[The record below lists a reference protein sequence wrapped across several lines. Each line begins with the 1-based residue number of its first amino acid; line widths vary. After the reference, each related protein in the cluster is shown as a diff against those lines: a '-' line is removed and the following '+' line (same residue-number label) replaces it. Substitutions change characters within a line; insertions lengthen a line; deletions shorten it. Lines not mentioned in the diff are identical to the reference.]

1 MPRNLDLTALRS
13 FVAVADLGGVT
24 RASTALH
31 LTQSAVSMQ
40 LKRLEEST
48 GLNLL
53 DRSARKIRL
62 TAEGELLAS
71 YARKMLAVND
81 EAWER
86 LTTDHYEGE
95 IVFGVPHDI
104 VYPHVPEIL
113 KQFSAEYPKVKVR
126 LVSSYTVSLK
136 EELRNGTLD
145 LTLTT
150 EPTPGPVGACLHS
163 QNMVWVGA
171 VNGRAWRQ
179 RPLRL
184 ASQQR
189 CAFRPM
195 CQKALDGAS
204 IPWEMA
210 TDTDSSM
217 TVSAVLSADLGIE
230 GRVASAVPNDLEVI
244 DHGGDLPELPLIHT
258 NLYVSDEPGNHLV
271 AELAETVRKT
281 YLNHAGRGDGH
292 LQAVG

>member
-24 RASTALH
+24 RAATALH

-40 LKRLEEST
+40 LKRLEEMMGI
-48 GLNLL
+48 GLM
-53 DRSARKIRL
+53 DRSSRKIAL

-71 YARKMLAVND
+71 YARKMLQVND

-86 LTTDHYEGE
+86 LTTETYEGE

-113 KQFSAEYPKVKVR
+113 KQFAAEYPKVKVR

-136 EELRNGTLD
+136 AALEAGELD
-145 LTLTT
+145 LILTT
-150 EPTPGPVGACLHS
+150 ESVEGPKGACLHS
-163 QNMVWVGA
+163 QRMVWVGA
-171 VNGRAWRQ
+171 LNGRAWKQ

-195 CQKALDGAS
+195 CQKALDSAG

-217 TVSAVLSADLGIE
+217 TVSAVLSADLGVE
-230 GRVASAVPNDLEVI
+230 GRVMAGVPNDLEII
-244 DHGGDLPELPLIHT
+244 DHGGALPELPRIYV
-258 NLYVSDEPGNHLV
+258 NLYRSEEPGNPLV
-271 AELAETVRKT
+271 DTLADLTQRAYQSDTNTPRLV
-281 YLNHAGRGDGH
+281 
-292 LQAVG
+292 VG

>member
-24 RASTALH
+24 RAATALH

-40 LKRLEEST
+40 LKRLEEMM
-48 GLNLL
+48 GLDLL
-53 DRSARKIRL
+53 DRSARKIGL

-71 YARKMLAVND
+71 YARKMLRVND

-86 LTTDHYEGE
+86 LTTDQYEGE

-113 KQFSAEYPKVKVR
+113 KQFAAEYPKVKVR

-136 EELRNGTLD
+136 QALEAGELD
-145 LTLTT
+145 LILTT
-150 EPTPGPVGACLHS
+150 ESIEGPKGACLHS
-163 QNMVWVGA
+163 QPMVWVGA
-171 VNGRAWRQ
+171 LNGRAWRQ

-189 CAFRPM
+189 CAFRPI
-195 CQKALDGAS
+195 CQKALDADGIA
-204 IPWEMA
+204 WEMA

-217 TVSAVLSADLGIE
+217 TVSAVLSADLGVE
-230 GRVASAVPNDLEVI
+230 GRVMAGVPNDLEI
-244 DHGGDLPELPLIHT
+244 IEHGGALPELPRIYV
-258 NLYVSDEPGNHLV
+258 NLYRSEEPGNAMLDFLTQITRR
-271 AELAETVRKT
+271 AYETEGLGPR
-281 YLNHAGRGDGH
+281 L
-292 LQAVG
+292 AVG

>member
-24 RASTALH
+24 RAATALH

-48 GLNLL
+48 GLDLL

-71 YARKMLAVND
+71 YARKMLAIND

-86 LTTDHYEGE
+86 LSTDSYEGE

-113 KQFSAEYPKVKVR
+113 KQFAAEYPKVKVR

-136 EELRNGTLD
+136 EALRDGSVD

-150 EPTPGPVGACLHS
+150 ESQRGPNESCLH
-163 QNMVWVGA
+163 QQHMVWVGA
-171 VNGRAWRQ
+171 LNGRAWRQ

-189 CAFRPM
+189 CAFRPI
-195 CQKALDGAS
+195 CQKALDDAD
-204 IPWEMA
+204 IAWEMA

-217 TVSAVLSADLGIE
+217 TVSAVLSADLGVE
-230 GRVASAVPNDLEVI
+230 GRVASAVPNDLEII
-244 DHGGDLPELPLIHT
+244 DHAGDLPELPLIYT
-258 NLYVSDEPGNHLV
+258 NLYLSDEPGNPLV
-271 AELAETVRKT
+271 ATLAEYVRRA
-281 YLNHAGRGDGH
+281 YLDGPQLKVAAG
-292 LQAVG
+292 

>member
-24 RASTALH
+24 RAATALH

-48 GLNLL
+48 GLDLL

-71 YARKMLAVND
+71 YARKMLVIND

-86 LTTDHYEGE
+86 LTTDQYEGE

-113 KQFSAEYPKVKVR
+113 KQFAAEYPKVKVR

-136 EELRNGTLD
+136 EALQDGSVD

-150 EPTPGPVGACLHS
+150 ESSPGSDDACLH
-163 QNMVWVGA
+163 QQHMVWVGA
-171 VNGRAWRQ
+171 LNGRAWRQ

-195 CQKALDGAS
+195 CQKALDGAN

-244 DHGGDLPELPLIHT
+244 EHGGDLPELPLIYT
-258 NLYVSDEPGNHLV
+258 NLYLSDEPANPLVSKLAEFVRRAYLDSSSLKLV
-271 AELAETVRKT
+271 A
-281 YLNHAGRGDGH
+281 G
-292 LQAVG
+292 